1 ESSWSCRVRWRR
13 TLWLPNGRWLYEI
26 VSDLSCL
33 CRCRCFATP
42 KSTRL
47 RETTRQPLRRMRL
60 SAKQARGATSCPLW
74 DPLLPCPQS
83 RAAAVGAARSIRAS
97 RAASTWA
104 TAVSSCAHR
113 QPPWPPMEEK
123 LAAAF
128 TVIATSQ
135 DVSPQC
141 HKYAIPS
148 LCFFAFPPCEPG
160 APGGRAPEPRSV
172 CRDECELLEHSLCRM
187 EYSIAKRHPLIGQ
200 QKILPVC
207 EELAPVGS
215 PESESC
221 LRLGVP
227 HREAEDVNKGGR
239 GRSFSVQSVEATCGV
254 FERVCPLW
262 VRAPKPD

>member
-1 ESSWSCRVRWRR
+1 MAQR
-13 TLWLPNGRWLYEI
+13 P
-26 VSDLSCL
+26 
-33 CRCRCFATP
+33 
-42 KSTRL
+42 
-47 RETTRQPLRRMRL
+47 
-60 SAKQARGATSCPLW
+60 
-74 DPLLPCPQS
+74 
-83 RAAAVGAARSIRAS
+83 AS
-97 RAASTWA
+97 
-104 TAVSSCAHR
+104 
-113 QPPWPPMEEK
+113 
-123 LAAAF
+123 L
-128 TVIATSQ
+128 SQ

-239 GRSFSVQSVEATCGV
+239 GRSFFGPVRRPTCGV
-254 FERVCPLW
+254 FKRICPLRAW
-262 VRAPKPD
+262 APKPDWGELKRFSRQRCHRATSEPRVGVRPASTILR